1 VWLLQRFQPRL
12 FASVHPIRSDAI
24 PPDPDPMSITEANV
38 ILPQDF
44 LYAGPA
50 NALDE
55 LVEWSRRL
63 GGDPSLVLKGGG
75 NTSVKVAEHDVAGRP
90 VSVLRVKGSGS
101 DLAFAKHGDFAGVR
115 LEDVLPLI
123 GRGDMSDE
131 EMVDYLAR
139 TLTDPRA
146 PRPSIETLLHAFIP
160 AAAVFHSH
168 ADAILQLVNTPDP
181 HAALNDALG
190 DDVLRIPY
198 RRPGFLLS
206 KEVGEA
212 VRANPSAP
220 GLVLLNHGLVT
231 WGSSPEEAYR
241 RHLELVDRARAFID
255 ARDPSSTFAAERC
268 YAMRD
273 DDRRRAAAALAPV
286 IRGALS
292 AERRVIVRY
301 TDTPEVLAF
310 AGSGR
315 ARSASTA
322 GAATPDHILTTKVHP
337 LWVDV
342 EDPADTDAVARAFAA
357 ALETYRADYA
367 AYVSRH
373 RTDEAVQ
380 DSSPRI
386 VLVPGVGMFT
396 AGKDAKQ
403 ADLARD
409 IYLHT
414 IGIMAGAETLGGYRS
429 LAEKDQFGAEYWPL
443 ELFKLTLAPPE
454 RELARRVALVTGA
467 AGGLGR
473 AIAHRLAAAGAHV
486 VVTDANAEGAETV
499 AAEIAGREGGGT
511 AVACALDVTG
521 EEDVE
526 AAMELALLEF
536 GGVDVVVSNAG
547 IAHCAPIESLELDD
561 WERSLAVNATGHFL
575 VTRAALRHFRR
586 QGTGGAIV
594 FVATK
599 NVTAPG
605 KDFAAYSASKAAE
618 AQLARVA
625 AIEGG
630 PIGVRVNMVNPDAI
644 FGGSNL
650 WSGIR
655 EERAKAYGV
664 PPEKL
669 EDVYRGRTL
678 LGVEVRAEDV
688 AEAVLF
694 LAGDRSSRTTGA
706 MLAVDGGVREAFV
719 R

>member
-1 VWLLQRFQPRL
+1 MSSTETIV
-12 FASVHPIRSDAI
+12 I
-24 PPDPDPMSITEANV
+24 PPREY
-38 ILPQDF
+38 

-63 GGDPSLVLKGGG
+63 GADASLVLRGGG
-75 NTSVKVAEHDVAGRP
+75 NTSVKLGEDDVAGRP
-90 VSVLRVKGSGS
+90 VNVLRVKGSGS
-101 DLAFAKHGDFAGVR
+101 DLAFAKRGDFAGVR
-115 LEDVLPLI
+115 LDDVLPLI
-123 GRGDMSDE
+123 ARGDMSDE

-146 PRPSIETLLHAFIP
+146 PRPSIEALLHAFIP

-168 ADAILQLVNTPDP
+168 ADAILQLVNNASP
-181 HAALNDALG
+181 HAALTDALG
-190 DDVLRIPY
+190 DGILRIPY

-212 VRANPSAP
+212 VRANHGAP

-231 WGSSPEEAYR
+231 WGASPEEAYR
-241 RHLELVDRARAFID
+241 RHLELVDRARAYVE
-255 ARDPSSTFAAERC
+255 ARHPGAVFAAEPR
-268 YAMRD
+268 YALRD
-273 DDRRRAAAALAPV
+273 DERRRAAAALAPA

-292 AERRVIVRY
+292 AERRVIVRH
-301 TDTPEVLAF
+301 TDSPDVLAF
-310 AGSGR
+310 AGSARGR
-315 ARSASTA
+315 GASAA

-342 EDPADTDAVARAFAA
+342 GDPGDTDAIARAFTS
-357 ALETYRADYA
+357 ALDTYRAGYA
-367 AYVSRH
+367 AYVARH
-373 RTDEAVQ
+373 RTDEAPQ
-380 DSSPRI
+380 DSAPRI

-429 LAEKDQFGAEYWPL
+429 LAEGDQFGAEYWPL

-486 VVTDANAEGAETV
+486 LVTDANAAGAETV
-499 AAEIAGREGGGT
+499 ARDIAGREGAGT
-511 AVACALDVTG
+511 AVACALDVTR
-521 EEDVE
+521 EDAVL
-526 AAMELALLEF
+526 AAMERAALEF

-547 IAHCAPIESLELDD
+547 IAHCAPIESLELDN

-575 VTRAALRHFRR
+575 ITRAALRHFRR
-586 QGTGGAIV
+586 QGTGGAMV

-644 FGGSNL
+644 FAGSGL
-650 WSGIR
+650 WSDIR

-664 PPEKL
+664 APERL

-678 LGVEVRAEDV
+678 LGVEVRGEDV

-694 LAGDRSSRTTGA
+694 LASDRSSRTTGA
-706 MLAVDGGVREAFV
+706 MIAVDGGVREAFV

>member
-1 VWLLQRFQPRL
+1 
-12 FASVHPIRSDAI
+12 
-24 PPDPDPMSITEANV
+24 MSSTETDV
-38 ILPQDF
+38 ILPRDY

-55 LVEWSRRL
+55 LVAWSRRL
-63 GGDPSLVLKGGG
+63 GANPSLVLRGGG
-75 NTSVKVAEHDVAGRP
+75 NTSVKVAEVDVAGRP

-101 DLAFAKHGDFAGVR
+101 DLASAKTADFAGVR
-115 LEDVLPLI
+115 LDDVLPLFA
-123 GRGDMSDE
+123 RDDMSDE

-168 ADAILQLVNTPDP
+168 ADAVLQLVNSADP
-181 HAALNDALG
+181 HAALDDALG
-190 DDVLRIPY
+190 DGVLRIPY

-212 VRANPSAP
+212 VRADPQAP

-231 WGSSPEEAYR
+231 WGASPEEAYR
-241 RHLELVDRARAFID
+241 RHLALVDRARAYVEARNPAAVFTAEPRLALGDD
-255 ARDPSSTFAAERC
+255 A
-268 YAMRD
+268 
-273 DDRRRAAAALAPV
+273 RRRAAAALAPV

-292 AERRVIVRY
+292 AERRVVLRY
-301 TDTPEVLAF
+301 TDSPEVLAF
-310 AGSGR
+310 AGSARG
-315 ARSASTA
+315 RSASAA

-342 EDPADTDAVARAFAA
+342 DDASDTETIARAFASS
-357 ALETYRADYA
+357 LEAYRSGYA
-367 AYVSRH
+367 AYVARH

-380 DSSPRI
+380 DAAPRI

-396 AGKDAKQ
+396 AGKDARQ
-403 ADLARD
+403 AGLARD

-414 IGIMAGAETLGGYRS
+414 IAIMAGAETLGGYRS
-429 LAEKDQFGAEYWPL
+429 LAEGHQFGAEYWPL

-486 VVTDANAEGAETV
+486 VVTDADAAGAPAV
-499 AAEIAGREGGGT
+499 ARDIAGRAGAARPSPARWTDARRRRARRDGGGG
-511 AVACALDVTG
+511 ARVRRGGRGGLPRRRRALR
-521 EEDVE
+521 
-526 AAMELALLEF
+526 
-536 GGVDVVVSNAG
+536 
-547 IAHCAPIESLELDD
+547 AHRITRARDS
-561 WERSLAVNATGHFL
+561 ERRLAVNATGHFL
-575 VTRAALRHFRR
+575 VTRAALHHFRL
-586 QGTGGAIV
+586 QGTGGAMV

-644 FGGSNL
+644 FAGSGL
-650 WSGIR
+650 WSDIR

-664 PPEKL
+664 APERL

-678 LGVEVRAEDV
+678 LGVEVRGEDV

-694 LAGDRSSRTTGA
+694 LASDRSSRTTGA
-706 MLAVDGGVREAFV
+706 MIAVDGGVREAFV

>member
-1 VWLLQRFQPRL
+1 
-12 FASVHPIRSDAI
+12 
-24 PPDPDPMSITEANV
+24 MSITESTV
-38 ILPQDF
+38 LLPQEY
-44 LYAGPA
+44 LYVGPA

-55 LVEWSRRL
+55 LVEWSRAL
-63 GGDPSLVLKGGG
+63 GADPSLVLKGGG
-75 NTSVKVAEHDVAGRP
+75 NTSVKVAETDVAGRP
-90 VSVLRVKGSGS
+90 VNVLRVKGSGS
-101 DLAFAKHGDFAGVR
+101 DLAFAKHADFAPVR
-115 LEDVLPLI
+115 LDDVLPLI
-123 GRGDMSDE
+123 ERGDMSDE
-131 EMVDYLAR
+131 EMVEYLGR
-139 TLTDPRA
+139 TLTDPKA

-168 ADAILQLVNTPDP
+168 ADAILQLINNVDP

-190 DDVLRIPY
+190 DDVLRVPY

-212 VRANPSAP
+212 VRANPAAP

-241 RHLELVDRARAFID
+241 RHIELVDRARAYVES
-255 ARDPSSTFAAERC
+255 RDPAAVFTAEPR
-268 YAMRD
+268 YVLGD
-273 DDRRRAAAALAPV
+273 DERRRAAAVLAPV
-286 IRGALS
+286 IRGGLS
-292 AERRVIVRY
+292 AERRVILRY
-301 TDTPEVLAF
+301 TATPEVLAF
-310 AGSGR
+310 VGSARG
-315 ARSASTA
+315 RSASTA

-342 EDPADTDAVARAFAA
+342 DDPRDTDSIARAFAS

-367 AYVSRH
+367 AYVTRH
-373 RTDEAVQ
+373 RTNEAMQ
-380 DSSPRI
+380 ESSPRI
-386 VLVPGVGMFT
+386 VLVPGIGMFT
-396 AGKDAKQ
+396 SGKDAKS

-429 LAEKDQFGAEYWPL
+429 LPEPEQFRAEYWPL

-473 AIAHRLAAAGAHV
+473 AIAQRLAAAGAHV
-486 VVTDANAEGAETV
+486 VVTDTNASGAESV
-499 AAEIAGREGGGT
+499 AAEIGGREGAGT
-511 AVACALDVTG
+511 AVSCALDVTR
-521 EEDVE
+521 EKDVG
-526 AAMELALLEF
+526 AAMERAMLEF
-536 GGVDVVVSNAG
+536 GGVDVIVSNAG
-547 IAHCAPIESLELDD
+547 IAHCAPIESLEVED

-694 LAGDRSSRTTGA
+694 LASDRSSRTTGA

>member
-1 VWLLQRFQPRL
+1 MP
-12 FASVHPIRSDAI
+12 S
-24 PPDPDPMSITEANV
+24 TEAAAPSPV
-38 ILPQDF
+38 A
-44 LYAGPA
+44 LYAGPG
-50 NALDE
+50 NPLDE
-55 LVEWSRRL
+55 LVAWSLRL
-63 GGDPSLVLKGGG
+63 GADPSLVLRGGG
-75 NTSVKVAEHDVAGRP
+75 NTSVKVGETDVAGRAQA
-90 VSVLRVKGSGS
+90 VLRVKGSGS
-101 DLAFAKHGDFAGVR
+101 DLASAKPGDFSGVR
-115 LEDVLPLI
+115 LDDVLPLFA
-123 GRGDMSDE
+123 REDMGDE

-160 AAAVFHSH
+160 AASVFHSH
-168 ADAILQLVNTPDP
+168 ADALLSLINTPGP
-181 HAALNDALG
+181 HAALDDALG
-190 DDVLRIPY
+190 ADVLRIPY

-206 KEVGEA
+206 REVGEA
-212 VRANPSAP
+212 VRGNPDAP

-231 WGSSPEEAYR
+231 WGATPEEAYR
-241 RHLELVDRARAFID
+241 RHLELVERARAYV
-255 ARDPSSTFAAERC
+255 AGREPGAVFAAEHRFVVPP
-268 YAMRD
+268 RV
-273 DDRRRAAAALAPV
+273 RHGLAAELAPV

-292 AERRVIVRY
+292 ADRRVILRY
-301 TDTPEVLAF
+301 DDTPELLAF
-310 AGSGR
+310 AGSPR
-315 ARSASTA
+315 ARQASAA

-342 EDPADTDAVARAFAA
+342 DDPCDVDAVARAFAA
-357 ALETYRADYA
+357 GLERYRADYE
-367 AYVSRH
+367 AYATRW
-373 RTDEAVQ
+373 RTDEPVL
-380 DSSPRI
+380 DPSPRI
-386 VLVPGVGMFT
+386 VLVPGIGTFT
-396 AGKDAKQ
+396 AGKDAK
-403 ADLARD
+403 AAGLARD

-414 IGIMAGAETLGGYRS
+414 VGIMAGAETLGGYRS
-429 LAEKDQFGAEYWPL
+429 LAEAEQFRAEYWPL

-486 VVTDANAEGAETV
+486 VVTDRDEAGASAV
-499 AAEIAGREGGGT
+499 ADELAGREGAGT
-511 AVACALDVTG
+511 AVACALDVTRDA
-521 EEDVE
+521 DVATAFE
-526 AAMELALLEF
+526 RAALEF

-547 IAHCAPIESLELDD
+547 IAHCAPIEELELED

-586 QGTGGAIV
+586 QGTGGAMV

-605 KDFAAYSASKAAE
+605 KDFVAYSASKAAE

-630 PIGVRVNMVNPDAI
+630 PLGVRVNMVNPDAI

-655 EERAKAYGV
+655 EERARAYGV
-664 PPEKL
+664 APERL
-669 EDVYRGRTL
+669 EEVYRGRTL

-688 AEAVLF
+688 AEAVLY
-694 LAGDRSSRTTGA
+694 LASDRSSRTTGA
-706 MLAVDGGVREAFV
+706 MLPVDGGVREAFV